1 LAGQS
6 GAGYANNKNEKSDAK
21 MSKTKATAKR
31 TVSKNTGRR
40 HGAFWLKRSAILLL
54 KLVSVL
60 ILVLAFYLIYLDSKI
75 SKKFSGQKWQ
85 VPAQIY
91 ARSMALLPGQLIT
104 QQQLIAQLDA
114 LQYQRNAAL
123 SAPGQYS
130 VSRNHVTV
138 YRRPFTYIDGYQS
151 AELFSVEFNR
161 SGINRIMQRQQKE
174 ALNFARLEP
183 QLIEHL
189 VGAQQEDR
197 ELVRLEQVPELFKDT
212 LLLVEDRDFY
222 HHHGVSPIS
231 VLRAL
236 WVNLWAGRTVQGG
249 STLTQQLAKN
259 MYLSSDRTLWR
270 KVNEAFIALVL
281 DYRFNKDQILE
292 AYLNEVFVGQN
303 YANAV
308 HGVGLGSRFYFAK
321 PLNELQPAEFALMIG
336 LLKGPSYFDPRR
348 YPERAQQRRDLV
360 LRLMLEQH
368 LLDRPAYERAVKQPV
383 AVIPRAQYLNTGYA
397 AYMDAVKKE
406 LRQLS
411 LNATDKDQGI
421 KVFTYLDT
429 RAQQM
434 AEQAAALQLNTQAPD
449 LQAAM
454 VVANYQQAEIIAMLG
469 SKDAV
474 QGGFN
479 RAVDAR
485 RQIGSIVK
493 PVIYLE
499 ALAQHGRYS
508 LATMLADEPIRLRSN
523 DQDWQPQNFDKKY
536 RGQVTLVDAL
546 AHSLNVPTVR
556 LGLQLGLPAI
566 NDGLRKL
573 GLNRK
578 VKLHPAALLGAI
590 ELSPLEVTQ
599 LYQTIAN
606 NGLHQ
611 QLTTIYAVT
620 DNNGHPLYERRH
632 ELTRRYT
639 EQDVYLLQYAL
650 KQATKNG
657 TGKALQTALP
667 GWVLAGKTGTSS
679 DYRDSW
685 FSGFDQSTLTT
696 VWLGRDDNKAIGLTG
711 STGALGVF
719 SRFYLQYGVD
729 SLVRGMPEQVTM
741 QAFSAKTGFAQPLNC
756 LNVLL
761 LPAIS
766 VEMPVMSECT
776 EE

>member
-1 LAGQS
+1 
-6 GAGYANNKNEKSDAK
+6 
-21 MSKTKATAKR
+21 MSKAKNSAPKKSGRKKASQNKQPSSALMPFL
-31 TVSKNTGRR
+31 RR
-40 HGAFWLKRSAILLL
+40 AALFLL
-54 KLVSVL
+54 KLCCVLAL
-60 ILVLAFYLIYLDSKI
+60 ILVFYLVYLDSKI

-91 ARSMALLPGQLIT
+91 ARSTELLPGANIN
-104 QQQLIAQLDA
+104 QQQLINQLNS

-138 YRRPFTYIDGYQS
+138 YRRAFTYINGYEAAQS
-151 AELFSVEFNR
+151 FSVEFNR
-161 SGINRIMQRQQKE
+161 GGINRITQRQQKE
-174 ALNFARLEP
+174 PLNFARLEP

-189 VGAQQEDR
+189 VAAQQEDR

-222 HHHGVSPIS
+222 HHHGVSPLS

-236 WVNLWAGRTVQGG
+236 WVNTMAGRTVQGG

-270 KVNEAFIALVL
+270 KINEAMIALVL

-308 HGVGLGSRFYFAK
+308 HGVGLGSRFYFGK
-321 PLNELQPAEFALMIG
+321 PVSELQPAEYALMIG
-336 LLKGPSYFDPRR
+336 LLKGPSHFDPRR
-348 YPERAQQRRDLV
+348 NPERARERRDLV
-360 LRLMLEQH
+360 LRLMFEQH
-368 LLDRPAYERAVKQPV
+368 LLDRAQYESAVKQPV
-383 AVIPRAQYLNTGYA
+383 NVIPRSQYLNNGYA
-397 AYMDAVKKE
+397 AYIDAVKKE
-406 LRQLS
+406 LRQLDID
-411 LNATDKDQGI
+411 AADKEQGI

-429 RAQQM
+429 QAQQ
-434 AEQAAALQLNTQAPD
+434 ATELAVKQQLTKLDPELEAAV
-449 LQAAM
+449 
-454 VVANYQQAEIIAMLG
+454 VVANYQHSEVIAMLG
-469 SKDAV
+469 SKEAV

-479 RAVDAR
+479 RAIDAR
-485 RQIGSIVK
+485 RQIGSIIK

-499 ALAQHGRYS
+499 ALAQRGRYT
-508 LATMLADEPIRLRSN
+508 LASMLEDAPIRLRSN
-523 DQDWQPQNFDKKY
+523 DQDWQPQNFDKKF
-536 RGQVTLVDAL
+536 RGPVMLIDAL
-546 AHSLNVPTVR
+546 ANSLNIPTVR

-566 NDGLRKL
+566 SDGLRKL
-573 GLNRK
+573 GLRRK

-590 ELSPLEVTQ
+590 ELSPMEVTQ

-611 QLTTIYAVT
+611 QLSTIHAITGY
-620 DNNGHPLYERRH
+620 DGHPLYVREH
-632 ELTRRYT
+632 QLTRRYN
-639 EQDVYLLQYAL
+639 EQEVYLLQYAL
-650 KQATKNG
+650 MQATKTG
-657 TGKALQTALP
+657 TGKVLQSSFP
-667 GWVLAGKTGTSS
+667 GLSIAGKTGTSS

-685 FSGFDQSTLTT
+685 FSGFDQNTLTT
-696 VWLGRDDNKAIGLTG
+696 IWLGRDDNKAIGLTG
-711 STGALGVF
+711 STGALNVF
-719 SRFYLQYGVD
+719 SRLYSQLGVS
-729 SLVRGMPEQVTM
+729 SLLRPMPEQVSV
-741 QAFSAKTGFAQPLNC
+741 QAFSSKTGDVQPQNC
-756 LNVLL
+756 FNVLL

>member
-1 LAGQS
+1 
-6 GAGYANNKNEKSDAK
+6 
-21 MSKTKATAKR
+21 MSSKKPAARTASKA
-31 TVSKNTGRR
+31 RR
-40 HGAFWLKRSAILLL
+40 PQRNSMAWLKSSAVFVVKLALLV
-54 KLVSVL
+54 LV
-60 ILVLAFYLIYLDSKI
+60 VLAFYLVYLDSKI
-75 SKKFSGQKWQ
+75 SQKFSGQKWQ
-85 VPAQIY
+85 VPAQLY
-91 ARSMALLPGQLIT
+91 ARSMALLPGATIT
-104 QQQLIAQLDA
+104 QQQLIAQLDQ

-123 SAPGQYS
+123 TAPGQYS

-161 SGINRIMQRQQKE
+161 SGINRIMQRQQSE
-174 ALNFARLEP
+174 AVNFARLEP

-189 VGAQQEDR
+189 VAAAQEDR
-197 ELVRLEQVPELFKDT
+197 ELVKLQQVPELFKDT

-222 HHHGVSPIS
+222 HHHGVSPLS
-231 VLRAL
+231 VVRAL

-259 MYLSSDRTLWR
+259 MYLSSERTLWR

-308 HGVGLGSRFYFAK
+308 HGVGLGSRFYFGK
-321 PLNELQPAEFALMIG
+321 PITELQPAEFALLIG
-336 LLKGPSYFDPRR
+336 ILKGPSYFDPRR
-348 YPERAQQRRDLV
+348 FPERAQQRRDLV

-383 AVIPRAQYLNTGYA
+383 AVIPRSQYLNTGYA
-397 AYMDAVKKE
+397 AYIDMVKKE

-411 LNATDKDQGI
+411 LNASDKEQGV

-429 RAQQM
+429 AAQRM
-434 AEQAAALQLNTQAPD
+434 AEQAVAQQLTPKASE

-469 SKDAV
+469 SKEAV

-499 ALAQHGRYS
+499 ALAQHGRYT
-508 LATMLADEPIRLRSN
+508 LATMLSDEPIRLRSN
-523 DQDWQPQNFDKKY
+523 DQDWQPQNFDKKH
-536 RGQVTLVDAL
+536 RGQVPLVEAL
-546 AHSLNVPTVR
+546 AQSLNIPTVR

-566 NDGLRKL
+566 DAGLRKL

-578 VKLHPAALLGAI
+578 LKLHPSALLGAI

-611 QLTTIYAVT
+611 QLTTIQAVT
-620 DNNGHPLYERRH
+620 DNDGHPLY
-632 ELTRRYT
+632 
-639 EQDVYLLQYAL
+639 
-650 KQATKNG
+650 
-657 TGKALQTALP
+657 
-667 GWVLAGKTGTSS
+667 
-679 DYRDSW
+679 
-685 FSGFDQSTLTT
+685 
-696 VWLGRDDNKAIGLTG
+696 
-711 STGALGVF
+711 
-719 SRFYLQYGVD
+719 
-729 SLVRGMPEQVTM
+729 
-741 QAFSAKTGFAQPLNC
+741 
-756 LNVLL
+756 
-761 LPAIS
+761 
-766 VEMPVMSECT
+766 
-776 EE
+776 

>member
-1 LAGQS
+1 
-6 GAGYANNKNEKSDAK
+6 
-21 MSKTKATAKR
+21 MSKTKNAGQAKKGRSKAASQNSSSSTVIRFFRQTA
-31 TVSKNTGRR
+31 V
-40 HGAFWLKRSAILLL
+40 LLL
-54 KLVSVL
+54 KVLCVLVL
-60 ILVLAFYLIYLDSKI
+60 ILLFYLVYLDSKI

-91 ARSMALLPGQLIT
+91 ARSTELLPGATIS
-104 QQQLIAQLDA
+104 QQQLINQLNS

-138 YRRPFTYIDGYQS
+138 YRRSFTYINGFEAAQ
-151 AELFSVEFNR
+151 LFSVEFNR
-161 SGINRIMQRQQKE
+161 GGINRITQRQQKE
-174 ALNFARLEP
+174 LLNFARLEP

-189 VGAQQEDR
+189 VAAQQEDR

-222 HHHGVSPIS
+222 HHHGVSPLS

-236 WVNLWAGRTVQGG
+236 WVNALAGRTVQGG

-270 KVNEAFIALVL
+270 KINEAMIALVL

-308 HGVGLGSRFYFAK
+308 HGVGLGSRFYFGK
-321 PLNELQPAEFALMIG
+321 PVSELQPAEYALMIG

-348 YPERAQQRRDLV
+348 YPERARQRRDLV
-360 LRLMLEQH
+360 LRLMFEQH
-368 LLDRPAYERAVKQPV
+368 LLDKAQYESAVTQPV
-383 AVIPRAQYLNTGYA
+383 SVIPRAQYLNSGYA
-397 AYMDAVKKE
+397 AYIDAVKKE
-406 LRQLS
+406 LRQL
-411 LNATDKDQGI
+411 NIDAADKEQGI

-429 RAQQM
+429 QAQY
-434 AEQAAALQLNTQAPD
+434 AVETAVKSQLAKLDPE
-449 LQAAM
+449 LQAA
-454 VVANYQQAEIIAMLG
+454 VVMTNYQHGEITAMLG

-479 RAVDAR
+479 RAIDAK
-485 RQIGSIVK
+485 RQIGSIIK

-499 ALAQHGRYS
+499 ALAQRGRYT
-508 LATMLADEPIRLRSN
+508 LASILEDVPIRLRSN
-523 DQDWQPQNFDKKY
+523 DQDWQPQNFDKQF
-536 RGQVTLVDAL
+536 RGPVMLIDAL
-546 AHSLNVPTVR
+546 ANSLNVPTVR

-566 NDGLRKL
+566 SDGLRRL
-573 GLNRK
+573 GLRRK
-578 VKLHPAALLGAI
+578 VKLHPAALLGAV

-611 QLTTIYAVT
+611 QLATIHAVAGY
-620 DNNGHPLYERRH
+620 DGHALYLRED
-632 ELTRRYT
+632 ELTRRYN
-639 EQDVYLLQYAL
+639 EQEVYLLQYAL
-650 KQATKNG
+650 MQATKTG
-657 TGKALQTALP
+657 TGKVLQSTFP
-667 GWVLAGKTGTSS
+667 GLSIAGKTGTSS

-685 FSGFDQSTLTT
+685 FSGFDQNTLTT
-696 VWLGRDDNKAIGLTG
+696 IWLGRDDNKAIGLTG
-711 STGALGVF
+711 STGALSVF
-719 SRFYLQYGVD
+719 SRLYSQLGVS
-729 SLVRGMPEQVTM
+729 SLLRPMPEQVSL
-741 QAFSAKTGFAQPLNC
+741 QAFSLKTGYAQPQNC
-756 LNVLL
+756 FNVLL